1 MKIREV
7 ILDFTS
13 LLDVVMIILF
23 FFILY
28 TTFDV
33 EKEAEKA
40 KAAESLYTEMKEQN
54 EKEQQEWQERASE
67 EWERILSA
75 DANAAKNQQALN
87 AYDSGKG
94 ITFNLQDVQK
104 GDKWTL
110 SVLSGNKRI
119 GSISSDE
126 SRDLRSRIKELLE
139 KAGYDKDD
147 VIIATLTFDGN
158 DYGTESAV
166 PVIENAIIGI
176 QREYK
181 DLYFT
186 TINTSK

>member
-7 ILDFTS
+7 LLDFTS

>member
-33 EKEAEKA
+33 EKEAEKV
-40 KAAESLYTEMKEQN
+40 KAAEASYTEMMEQN

-87 AYDSGKG
+87 AYDSGNG

-104 GDKWTL
+104 GDKWAL